1 MESGKIVRGL
11 LPASAVG
18 VVGQAGV
25 AATDRFRALMLFA
38 DAEDTPQAARRMAV
52 GTLMNW
58 DLGRLA
64 EDVELCVSELV
75 SNVVLHVTTGRD
87 PMEPG
92 HRPVVTLTLR
102 SWPRWLFVEVADEDT
117 DPPTLPLGDG
127 FGPDLA
133 EDLPEALLPDHGRG
147 LHIVRTLADG
157 LWWAPDDG
165 GGKSV
170 LCRFDLDRGSGGAPS
185 TTAGGRR
192 SA

>member
-1 MESGKIVRGL
+1 METGKIVRGL
-11 LPASAVG
+11 LPAAEAGIVG
-18 VVGQAGV
+18 RGGV
-25 AATDRFRALMLFA
+25 AAAGRFRALTLFA

-52 GTLMNW
+52 GTLTSW
-58 DLGRLA
+58 DLGGLA
-64 EDVELCVSELV
+64 ADVELCVSELV
-75 SNVVLHVTTGRD
+75 GNVVLHVITDRH

-92 HRPVVTLTLR
+92 HRPVVTLALR
-102 SWPRWLFVEVADEDT
+102 SWPRWLFVEVADEDS

-157 LWWAPDDG
+157 LWWVPEEG

-170 LCRFDLDRGSGGAPS
+170 FCRFDLDGGSGGAS
-185 TTAGGRR
+185 SMAADGGL